1 VSLQNQPAGVRL
13 IVLYKGTKAVAE
25 VTLALVL
32 FALAASGEL
41 STLRELS
48 VQLREHLASRWSLIV
63 GRGLA
68 ALTSERGVH
77 LLQLGLTLDGVLS
90 AVEGWS
96 LWRGHRWGRWLVV
109 IATAT
114 PLPLELVEIVRSHRP
129 SRAVLALVNV
139 AVVAYLAFDLRRHE
153 RRAR

>member
-1 VSLQNQPAGVRL
+1 VSLQDQPAGVRL

-25 VTLALVL
+25 VTLALAL
-32 FALAASGEL
+32 FALASMGEL
-41 STLRELS
+41 DTLRELS

-77 LLQLGLTLDGVLS
+77 LLQLGLALDGVLS

-153 RRAR
+153 RRAG